1 MREHRRWVLV
11 DGHSLAYR
19 AYYALPPEMA
29 TSSGQPTNAVFG
41 FLSMLIKVLEEQK
54 PAALVVAFDKGRPEF
69 RTERYAGYKAHRK
82 PMPEDLR
89 EQMGVI
95 HAVLDALGIPAL
107 EVEGYEADDLLATLT
122 GILPQE
128 DEIYVVTGDRDALQL
143 VNDRVHIMANRKG
156 ITDIVIYDPSGV
168 KDKYGVEPG
177 QIPDYLAL
185 KGDTSDNI
193 PGVPG
198 IGEKTAAALISR
210 YGSLEGIYEH
220 LEDVTPPKVRRA
232 LEEHRDDAFM
242 SRELATARRDVP
254 IDLETPRS
262 WELKPW
268 DEGELY
274 RVLDSLEFRKHYER
288 LSQLRRALF
297 PSHEERAGEGTE
309 GREGGPEVVE
319 IEGEDALREMESRCS
334 EEGGA
339 SIYPA
344 LEGEGFTRGEMRA
357 LTVAVGERAFRL
369 DLRREKGASLLRSF
383 LEWAAGNRG
392 LRMDIY
398 RGKDFMVQCQRL
410 CGLRGEVDFDV
421 ELASYLINPSGV
433 RQDLDSI
440 ADRHLGSSAPPAQ
453 MELAPDKEEDLED
466 ARRAFTV
473 RDLVPVLESE
483 MSLSE
488 LGDLYREVELPLEA
502 VLAEMEISGIRLDV
516 SVLKEMESELNTE
529 LSSLEDQAYRLAG
542 EEFNLN
548 SPQQLAHVLFEKL
561 GLPPGRRTKTGFA
574 TDVSVLQSL
583 EREHPIAG
591 VILRYRELSKL
602 LNTYIV
608 ALPRLVDPR
617 TGRLH
622 ACFNQTVTATGRLSS
637 SNPNLQNIPVR
648 TALGK
653 SIRRAFL
660 PSDPGGRIISADY
673 SQRELRVMAHLSG
686 DPGLKGDFEENRDIH
701 ASTASEVFG
710 IPFDEVTPEHRRR
723 AKAVNFGIIYGIS
736 PFGLSEQLGI
746 EQEEAEEYIRR
757 YFREFPGVRAFLDRQ
772 VELAASRGYVTTVLG
787 RRREIPELA
796 QGNVRL
802 RKLGE
807 RLAFNTP
814 IQGSAADIIKLALL
828 RVHRRMRKEGC
839 RSRMVLQVHDEL
851 VFDAVEDEC
860 SQVEELACREM
871 EGAIE
876 LDVPLKVDVSA
887 GESWYDA
894 K

>member
-1 MREHRRWVLV
+1 
-11 DGHSLAYR
+11 
-19 AYYALPPEMA
+19 
-29 TSSGQPTNAVFG
+29 
-41 FLSMLIKVLEEQK
+41 MLIKVLEELK

-69 RTERYAGYKAHRK
+69 RTERYAEYKAHRK

-122 GILPQE
+122 DILPQG
-128 DEIYVVTGDRDALQL
+128 DEVYVVTGDRDALQL
-143 VNDRVHIMANRKG
+143 VDDRVHIMANRKG

-168 KDKYGVEPG
+168 KEKYGVEPG

-210 YGSLEGIYEH
+210 YGSLESIYEH
-220 LEDVTPPKVRRA
+220 LEEITPPKARRA
-232 LEEHRDDAFM
+232 LEEHREGAFM

-254 IDLETPRS
+254 IDLEDPRS

-288 LSQLRRALF
+288 LFQLRRTLF
-297 PSHEERAGEGTE
+297 PSQETPGEKGEESREAG
-309 GREGGPEVVE
+309 PQVVE
-319 IEGEDALREMESRCS
+319 IEDEDALREMIRLLSG
-334 EEGGA
+334 EGSA
-339 SIYPA
+339 SIYPS
-344 LEGEGFTRGEMRA
+344 LEGEGFTRGEMHA

-392 LRMDIY
+392 LRVDIY

-421 ELASYLINPSGV
+421 ELASYLVNPSGA
-433 RQDLDSI
+433 RHDLDSI
-440 ADRHLGSSAPPAQ
+440 AGRHLGRAAAPAQ
-453 MELAPDKEEDLED
+453 MELASDGEAELED

-483 MSLSE
+483 MSLRE
-488 LGDLYREVELPLEA
+488 LGDLYREIEMPLEA
-502 VLAEMEISGIRLDV
+502 VLAEMEISGIRLDA
-516 SVLKEMESELNTE
+516 SVLEEMESELNAE
-529 LSSLEDQAYRLAG
+529 LSSLEEQAYRLAG

-548 SPQQLAHVLFEKL
+548 SPQQLAHVLFERL

-591 VILRYRELSKL
+591 VILRHRELSKL

-653 SIRRAFL
+653 SIRKAFL

-673 SQRELRVMAHLSG
+673 SQIELRVMAHLSG
-686 DPGLKGDFEENRDIH
+686 DPGLKRAFEEDRDIH

-723 AKAVNFGIIYGIS
+723 AKAINFGIIYGIS
-736 PFGLSEQLGI
+736 SFGLSEQLGI
-746 EQEEAEEYIRR
+746 EQGEAEEYIRR

-772 VELAASRGYVTTVLG
+772 VEQAASRGYVTTILG

-814 IQGSAADIIKLALL
+814 IQGSAADIIKIAML
-828 RVHRRMRKEGC
+828 RVHRRMREEAC

-860 SQVEELACREM
+860 SLVEELARQEM
-871 EGAIE
+871 ESAFE
-876 LDVPLKVDVSA
+876 LDVPLKVDVSSGA
-887 GESWYDA
+887 SWYDA